1 MRKAHYFS
9 GGSVSKFLSYFC
21 FVILIRRRNDY
32 RIWQEKKTPKICEF
46 KVDTGEIKYYIIDLF
61 TGEVLENVNGYYTL
75 QQAKIV
81 YNDILRKI

>member
-1 MRKAHYFS
+1 MARKKA
-9 GGSVSKFLSYFC
+9 
-21 FVILIRRRNDY
+21 
-32 RIWQEKKTPKICEF
+32 PKICEF
-46 KVDTGEIKYYIIDLF
+46 IVDTGEIKYYIIDLF